1 MNLIAMEN
9 DIVKLSYCFSLRIIQ
24 LYRELVKE
32 KEFTLSKQLLRSATS
47 IGANVCE
54 ATAAIS
60 KKEFVHKMSI
70 ASKEA
75 REAYYWL
82 RLLNDSKLVNIDF
95 SSYLAE
101 ISSIINVLTKIV
113 KTTQMRIQE
122 G

>member
-1 MNLIAMEN
+1 MGN
-9 DIVKLSYCFSLRIIQ
+9 DINKLSYNFSLRIIH
-24 LYRELVKE
+24 LYNQLVKQ
-32 KEFTLSKQLLRSATS
+32 KEYTLSRQLLRSATS

-75 REAYYWL
+75 REAYYWH
-82 RLLNDSKLVNIDF
+82 RLLNDSKLVTIDF

-101 ISSIINVLTKIV
+101 VSSIINVLAKIL

-122 G
+122 R